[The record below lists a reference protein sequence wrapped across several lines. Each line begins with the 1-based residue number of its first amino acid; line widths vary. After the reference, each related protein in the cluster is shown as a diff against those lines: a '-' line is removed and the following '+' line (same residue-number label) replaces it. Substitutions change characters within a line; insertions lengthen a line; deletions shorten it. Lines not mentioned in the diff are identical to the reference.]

1 MGIVQSFR
9 TFRGGLARRLKR
21 ESNDWQRWLDRR
33 AVPASKQNVN
43 MATSA
48 TLIDKPRDSAIA
60 LRWIIS
66 ARDDL
71 VWLIGSVV
79 SSYLLLVLYVN
90 GILPLVPMVALWA
103 ILIDAPHVFGT
114 FSRTYFDRTE
124 RQNRARLLWG
134 SLLFFAVGPLMVFA
148 GAGLV
153 FFFVAALWAY
163 YHLVKQHYGFMVLYK
178 KKNNDLAPL
187 DNALDRLLLLFAF
200 NYPFVAFIARDPE
213 AMARVPAALRSG
225 VDGLATALLAGTL
238 ILAIA
243 WVIRQIQRAVAGEQ
257 LNVPKYL
264 LLAAAIPMHW
274 IVLLTPMPH
283 KPIAIVA
290 ILTIYHNLQYH
301 RLIWFHNQKY
311 VRTGNRGDRVT
322 ASSRDGVTGAG
333 DSSATALTGTVG
345 VPPAPVNITL
355 RDKYGAAELISR
367 RLLYYVACG
376 ILFGLIYQG
385 PRQFLGYV
393 SLKSG
398 GATGGAAEQSSA
410 IQLSISFLWGYAFIH
425 YYLDSKIWRVRR
437 DPSVGKALNM

>member
-1 MGIVQSFR
+1 
-9 TFRGGLARRLKR
+9 
-21 ESNDWQRWLDRR
+21 
-33 AVPASKQNVN
+33 
-43 MATSA
+43 MATA
-48 TLIDKPRDSAIA
+48 EVFPQPRAHVLS

-71 VWLIGSVV
+71 VWFIGSVA
-79 SSYLLLVLYVN
+79 SSYALLLLYVA
-90 GILPLVPMVALWA
+90 GVLPLIPMVALWA

-114 FSRTYFDRTE
+114 FSRTYFDRVE
-124 RQNRARLLWG
+124 RRDRARLLWG
-134 SLLFFAVGPLMVFA
+134 SLLFFVVGPIMVFA
-148 GAGLV
+148 GLGLV
-153 FFFVAALWAY
+153 FFFLAALWAY

-213 AMARVPAALRSG
+213 AITRVPASLRFG
-225 VDGLATALLAGTL
+225 VNGLAILLLAGTI
-238 ILAIA
+238 ILFVA
-243 WVIRQIQRAVAGEQ
+243 WLIRQGQRLLTGEA
-257 LNVPKYL
+257 LDLPKYL

-274 IVLLTPMPH
+274 IVLLTPMPN

-311 VRTGNRGDRVT
+311 KSSDKLQFVEHAGPVVQGSSQIVREGV
-322 ASSRDGVTGAG
+322 ASQNLDPRQ
-333 DSSATALTGTVG
+333 
-345 VPPAPVNITL
+345 
-355 RDKYGAAELISR
+355 KFGAAELISR
-367 RLLYYVACG
+367 RLLYYIGFGV
-376 ILFGLIYQG
+376 LFGIIYQG

-398 GATGGAAEQSSA
+398 AGVNSEQSFA
-410 IQLSISFLWGYAFIH
+410 VQLGISFLWGYAFIH

-437 DPSVGKALNM
+437 DPAVGKALNMS

>member
-1 MGIVQSFR
+1 
-9 TFRGGLARRLKR
+9 
-21 ESNDWQRWLDRR
+21 
-33 AVPASKQNVN
+33 

-48 TLIDKPRDSAIA
+48 GVISKSRDSAIT

-71 VWLIGSVV
+71 IWLIGSVS
-79 SSYLLLVLYVN
+79 SSYLLLILYVK

-124 RQNRARLLWG
+124 RKNRGRLLWG
-134 SLLFFAVGPLMVFA
+134 SLLFFTIGPVMVFA
-148 GAGLV
+148 GAGLI
-153 FFFVAALWAY
+153 FFFLAALWAY

-178 KKNNDLAPL
+178 KKNNDLAPA

-213 AMARVPAALRSG
+213 AIARVPAPLQSG
-225 VDGLATALLAGTL
+225 VNVLATILLAGTL

-243 WVIRQIQRAVAGEQ
+243 WLGRQMQRALTGES
-257 LNVPKYL
+257 LDVPKYL

-301 RLIWFHNQKY
+301 RLIWFHNKKY
-311 VRTGNRGDRVT
+311 AAG
-322 ASSRDGVTGAG
+322 GA
-333 DSSATALTGTVG
+333 DILSA
-345 VPPAPVNITL
+345 
-355 RDKYGAAELISR
+355 RQKYGAAELISR
-367 RLLYYVACG
+367 RLLYYIAFG

-385 PRQFLGYV
+385 PRQILGYI
-393 SLKSG
+393 SLKN
-398 GATGGAAEQSSA
+398 GAGVAGAQTFAT
-410 IQLSISFLWGYAFIH
+410 QLGISFLWGYAFIH
-425 YYLDSKIWRVRR
+425 YYLDSKIWRIRR
-437 DPSVGKALNM
+437 DPSVGKALNMA